1 MRAASPAGD
10 ASCVGARDEGFWCAR
25 VVSCGR
31 GNVGDALCS
40 HATPHVIEKARR
52 PGMVS
57 GPGDA
62 VGRATP
68 LRGRVAAR
76 VHFGAPF
83 ILDKPGVD
91 LLVVP
96 RR

>member
-1 MRAASPAGD
+1 M
-10 ASCVGARDEGFWCAR
+10 DEGFWCAR
-25 VVSCGR
+25 VVRCGR

-52 PGMVS
+52 PDMVS

-68 LRGRVAAR
+68 LRGHTMVRA
-76 VHFGAPF
+76 HFGAPC
-83 ILDKPGVD
+83 ILDEPGVD
-91 LLVVP
+91 PLVVP
-96 RR
+96 QR